1 MIPSVTT
8 TCTSSAH
15 PAGSSADPKC
25 RVDMFSKPAGQNT
38 SAIICIDIYSR
49 QASAVEGI
57 CCMAER
63 FDRIWHNARLATVR
77 GDLADLGVI
86 ERGVIAARDGRI
98 AFAGDRSDFPSG
110 ADAAERIDCAGR
122 WITPGLVDCHT
133 HLVFGGNRAQE
144 FELRLQGASYEEIAR
159 AGGGIVSTVAAT
171 RASSEAELV
180 ASALPRLDAL
190 IGEGVTTV
198 EIKSGYGLNTETEM
212 RQLSAARAVGRNR
225 PVTIRTTFL
234 GAHALPAEADGD
246 KDRYID
252 LVCREMLPAVA
263 QAGLADAVDG
273 FMEGIA
279 FSGDQTARVFRVA
292 KALGLPVKLHAD
304 QLSNLGGAALA
315 SEFSALSA
323 DHLEHTDHAGVAA
336 MARADTVA
344 VLLPGAFYFIR
355 ETTKPPVE
363 LFRTHGVNM
372 ALATDCNPGSSPLT
386 SLLLAMN
393 MGATLFRM
401 TVAECLA
408 GVTREGARA
417 LGVFGETG
425 TLEAGKWCDL
435 AIWDI
440 NRPAELIYR
449 MGFNPLH
456 SRVWKGR

>member
-1 MIPSVTT
+1 
-8 TCTSSAH
+8 
-15 PAGSSADPKC
+15 
-25 RVDMFSKPAGQNT
+25 
-38 SAIICIDIYSR
+38 
-49 QASAVEGI
+49 
-57 CCMAER
+57 MAER
-63 FDRIWHNARLATVR
+63 FDRIWHNARLATLR
-77 GDLADLGVI
+77 EDLPELGVI

-98 AFAGDRSDFPSG
+98 VFAGPHSDFPSG
-110 ADAAERIDCAGR
+110 ADAVQRIDCAGR

-133 HLVFGGNRAQE
+133 HLVFGGNRAHE

-190 IGEGVTTV
+190 IGEGVTTL
-198 EIKSGYGLNTETEM
+198 EIKSGYGLNEETEM
-212 RQLSAARAVGRNR
+212 RQLSAARALGRSR
-225 PVTIRTTFL
+225 PVAIRTTFL
-234 GAHALPAEADGD
+234 GAHALPPEADGD

-252 LVCREMLPAVA
+252 LVCQEMLPAVA
-263 QAGLADAVDG
+263 QAGLADAVDA

-279 FSGDQTARVFRVA
+279 FSGDQTARVFRAA

-315 SEFSALSA
+315 AEFSALSA
-323 DHLEHTDHAGVAA
+323 DHLEHTDLAGVVA
-336 MARADTVA
+336 MARAGTVA
-344 VLLPGAFYFIR
+344 VLLPGAFYFLR

-363 LFRTHGVNM
+363 LFRAHGVNM

-393 MGATLFRM
+393 MGASLFRM

-417 LGVFGETG
+417 LGILGEAG
-425 TLEAGKWCDL
+425 TIEAGKWCDL

-440 NRPAELIYR
+440 ERPAELAYR

-456 SRVWKGR
+456 SRVWRGQ

>member
-1 MIPSVTT
+1 
-8 TCTSSAH
+8 
-15 PAGSSADPKC
+15 
-25 RVDMFSKPAGQNT
+25 
-38 SAIICIDIYSR
+38 
-49 QASAVEGI
+49 
-57 CCMAER
+57 MAER
-63 FDRIWHNARLATVR
+63 FDRIWLNARLATVR
-77 GDLADLGVI
+77 QDMPGLGVI
-86 ERGVIAARDGRI
+86 EDGLIASRDGRI
-98 AFAGDRSDFPSG
+98 IFAGGRADFPSD
-110 ADAAERIDCAGR
+110 ADAVERIDCAGR

-133 HLVFGGNRAQE
+133 HLVFGGNRAHE

-171 RASSEAELV
+171 RAAGEAELI
-180 ASALPRLDAL
+180 AGALPRLDTL
-190 IGEGVTTV
+190 IGEGVTTL

-212 RQLSAARAVGRNR
+212 RQLSAARALGRSR
-225 PVTIRTTFL
+225 PITIRTSFL
-234 GAHALPAEADGD
+234 GAHALPVEADGD

-263 QAGLADAVDG
+263 QAGLADAVDA

-279 FSGDQTARVFRVA
+279 FSGDQTARVFRA
-292 KALGLPVKLHAD
+292 AQALGLPVKLHAD

-315 SEFSALSA
+315 AGFSALSA
-323 DHLEHTDHAGVAA
+323 DHLEHTDEAGIAA
-336 MARADTVA
+336 MARAGTVA

-355 ETTKPPVE
+355 ETMKPPVE
-363 LFRTHGVNM
+363 LFRTHGVNV

-417 LGVFGETG
+417 LGVLGETG

-435 AIWDI
+435 AIWDVEL
-440 NRPAELIYR
+440 PAELVYR
-449 MGFNPLH
+449 MGFNPLYG
-456 SRVWKGR
+456 RVWRGQ